1 MTEGVVPFLIL
12 LKFILQIKVCF
23 QDISYLLFTVGQ
35 DRKSFIISLILNLEA
50 NEMLQY
56 LSGISGLFV
65 LKIPYKSQP
74 YSIEELLQAI
84 PLDTT
89 CNLTCYMSKA
99 IKDRTPSLYAGMY

>member
-1 MTEGVVPFLIL
+1 
-12 LKFILQIKVCF
+12 
-23 QDISYLLFTVGQ
+23 
-35 DRKSFIISLILNLEA
+35 
-50 NEMLQY
+50 MLQD
-56 LSGISGLFV
+56 LSGTSGLFV

-99 IKDRTPSLYAGMY
+99 IKDRTPSLYAGMYLRIRCLSWQHLSMTSLASKP